1 MPQGVKA
8 TFKVAKNSVGEFFK
22 DNCLNVAAAIAYYAL
37 QSIIPLV
44 LGFIVIGS
52 FFLQE
57 GVARENFINSIKS
70 ALPNLGAGF
79 DIGQIIDGLTNSA
92 PGLLSFSAIML
103 LWTGSGIFD
112 QLIFGIN
119 VAYDVKKD
127 SRNFFVKI
135 GLRLGLLLIVGA
147 LIAASFTITI
157 VFQLIFNAKASILG
171 ISPANFSFIL
181 PVISILLPIALMWC
195 VFAILYKL
203 GPDRKGN
210 KWRYVAI
217 GALVGA
223 ILFEL
228 LKYGFTFYVTS
239 FGAADSYTKSYGA
252 LGGILLFL
260 FYIWLSAAVMLF
272 GAEVASV
279 AGGWKSVMEGPASQQ
294 DPGAVVPAEKLDSD
308 GGPEV
313 TPKEKAQGKATPKP
327 ATVVEGKEAAEAS
340 GKTGKAKDA
349 TEKAAEEIHKG
360 KEKAGEKNAQ
370 PVPAYAL
377 STKKFPAKADQNNPV
392 TFVIGM
398 VALGLA
404 ALAGIIFRRKDPAA

>member
-1 MPQGVKA
+1 MPQWAKG
-8 TFKVAKNSVGEFFK
+8 TFKIAKNTIGEFFK

-52 FFLQE
+52 FFLQDP
-57 GVARENFINSIKS
+57 VAKDNFINSIKG

-79 DIGQIIDGLTNSA
+79 DIGKIIDGLIQGA
-92 PGLLSFSAIML
+92 PGLLSVSALFL
-103 LWTGSGIFD
+103 LWSGSGIFD

-127 SRNFFVKI
+127 TRNFFVKTALRI
-135 GLRLGLLLIVGA
+135 GLLFIVGA

-157 VFQLIFNAKASILG
+157 VSQLLFNAKVSILG

-181 PVISILLPIALMWC
+181 PVISIILPVALMWC

-203 GPDRKGN
+203 APDRKGN
-210 KWRYVAI
+210 KWKYVSI
-217 GALVGA
+217 GALVAA

-228 LKYGFTFYVTS
+228 LKYGFTFYITA
-239 FGAADSYTKSYGA
+239 FNAADSYQKSYGA

-260 FYIWLSAAVMLF
+260 FYIWISAAIMLL

-279 AGGWKSVMEGPASQQ
+279 AGGWKSVMEGPAAQQ
-294 DPGAVVPAEKLDSD
+294 DPGAVVPAEKIDSD

-313 TPKEKAQGKATPKP
+313 TPKEKAQGKAEEKP
-327 ATVVEGKEAAEAS
+327 ATVVEGKEAATAS
-340 GKTGKAKDA
+340 GKTGADKKA
-349 TEKAAEEIHKG
+349 TEKAAEETEKG
-360 KEKAGEKNAQ
+360 KDKAAEKKPQA
-370 PVPAYAL
+370 VPAYAI
-377 STKKFPAKADQNNPV
+377 STKHYPAQADKSNPV
-392 TFVIGM
+392 AMGVGL

-404 ALAGIIFRRKDPAA
+404 ALAGIIFRRKDPVA